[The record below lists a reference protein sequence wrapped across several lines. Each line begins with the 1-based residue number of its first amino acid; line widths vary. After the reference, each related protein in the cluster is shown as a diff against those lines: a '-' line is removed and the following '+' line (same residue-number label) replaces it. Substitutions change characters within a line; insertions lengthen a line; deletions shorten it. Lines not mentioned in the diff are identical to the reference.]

1 MSNVP
6 SIWQCLPN
14 LQLLLFM
21 HKLIVVGHMDQKNR
35 IYFSENFKLM
45 AKSPKRKLWFCPI
58 FSV

>member
-21 HKLIVVGHMDQKNR
+21 HKLTVVGHMDQK
-35 IYFSENFKLM
+35 IEFTSAKTSKLM
-45 AKSPKRKLWFCPI
+45 AKSSKCKL
-58 FSV
+58 

>member
-21 HKLIVVGHMDQKNR
+21 HKLTVVGHMDQK
-35 IYFSENFKLM
+35 
-45 AKSPKRKLWFCPI
+45 KSNLLQRKLQI
-58 FSV
+58 DGKIS

>member
-21 HKLIVVGHMDQKNR
+21 HKLTVVGHMDQKSN
-35 IYFSENFKLM
+35 LLQ
-45 AKSPKRKLWFCPI
+45 RKLQN
-58 FSV
+58 